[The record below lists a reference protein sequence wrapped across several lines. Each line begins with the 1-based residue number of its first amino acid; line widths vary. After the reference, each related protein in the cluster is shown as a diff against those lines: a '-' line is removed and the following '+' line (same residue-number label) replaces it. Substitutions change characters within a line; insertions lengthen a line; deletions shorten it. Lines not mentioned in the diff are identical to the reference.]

1 MTESIKI
8 TAFFRPTSGN
18 LFLPSSFH
26 LLLKRPADECD
37 FSPLKRFSIIFFCIF
52 VGNFKRVKR
61 LRTQG
66 NALKRDFRMENRRFE
81 SNE

>member
-1 MTESIKI
+1 MICQLFCIVKI
-8 TAFFRPTSGN
+8 QIVLG
-18 LFLPSSFH
+18 
-26 LLLKRPADECD
+26 EGD
-37 FSPLKRFSIIFFCIF
+37 FSSLKRFSIIFFCIF

>member
-1 MTESIKI
+1 MRFFASK
-8 TAFFRPTSGN
+8 AFWY
-18 LFLPSSFH
+18 H
-26 LLLKRPADECD
+26 
-37 FSPLKRFSIIFFCIF
+37 FFCIF

-66 NALKRDFRMENRRFE
+66 NALKRDFRIESRRFE

>member
-1 MTESIKI
+1 MRFFVSK
-8 TAFFRPTSGN
+8 AF
-18 LFLPSSFH
+18 LVSF
-26 LLLKRPADECD
+26 
-37 FSPLKRFSIIFFCIF
+37 FFCIF

>member
-1 MTESIKI
+1 MICQLFCIVKI
-8 TAFFRPTSGN
+8 QIM
-18 LFLPSSFH
+18 
-26 LLLKRPADECD
+26 LKSCD
-37 FSPLKRFSIIFFCIF
+37 FSPLKRFGIIFFCIF

>member
-1 MTESIKI
+1 MICQLFCIVKI
-8 TAFFRPTSGN
+8 QIM
-18 LFLPSSFH
+18 
-26 LLLKRPADECD
+26 LKYWD
-37 FSPLKRFSIIFFCIF
+37 FSPLKLFSIIFFCIF